1 MDDEGLEPE
10 EGGPLAA
17 FAGEETT
24 AIGEG
29 RVSTCS
35 PTGAELADVSS
46 WTLMLGMFSSS
57 SAPAPILPFALRKL
71 PMGLAKP
78 LLLPRIKQRRRSRSM
93 GACDELAELDVDVS
107 EGAEQGCGGVK
118 HEWHGLLEALGAFG
132 AGVRC
137 GFGGWW

>member
-29 RVSTCS
+29 RVSACS

-46 WTLMLGMFSSS
+46 WTSMLGMFSSS
-57 SAPAPILPFALRKL
+57 SAPPSCPSPSESCQWGSQSHYSSAGSNSDAEAEVWVGATSSPNSTSTS
-71 PMGLAKP
+71 
-78 LLLPRIKQRRRSRSM
+78 PREPSTVV
-93 GACDELAELDVDVS
+93 AV
-107 EGAEQGCGGVK
+107 
-118 HEWHGLLEALGAFG
+118 
-132 AGVRC
+132 
-137 GFGGWW
+137 